1 MIRFFCIVFYFF
13 SFLSLGQQISVSE
26 DFTVAELVDDILV
39 NSNCAETSNYR
50 SFTGTNFGINGIG
63 YFNKEESRFPYLEGI
78 VLSTGYAIDA
88 VGPNDDIKDS
98 GELDWPGDDDLKS
111 VARIANLF
119 NATYI
124 QFDFVPL
131 TNSFSFNFLFAS
143 EEYSEDYQ
151 CIYSDAFAFI
161 LTDSNGNSKNLAIVP
176 NSNSTVSAT
185 SIRPGVPDVCEP
197 RNEKFFG
204 NINGG
209 NSSIS
214 MTGQTKSL
222 TARSEVIPGETYTI
236 KLVIADNLDDALDSA
251 IFLEG
256 NSFSLD
262 VSLGENRIV
271 SQGNPLCIGDVYTL
285 DATTIGAQH
294 YRWYSN
300 GERLT
305 QYDDVAII
313 TVSND
318 ISYAVEVEFS
328 PQCFAKGRI
337 ALEFITPPTIESPPL
352 DLDACTFT
360 DDDLDLPVVDLTV
373 NTPLIM
379 GNQNPEIYSVYY
391 FTALSDAQEFRNEIR
406 EPQAY
411 IFKRTQEIIIYARI
425 SSGTSCFETI
435 SFSVNV
441 RNLNLL
447 SVLKEEYVLCL
458 DTEGQPIAPR
468 PELDTGLS
476 PTLYSFQWYKDAVLE
491 RNLIAGETNSSL
503 MASETGSYSLVVRNL
518 VFGCE
523 TILSTQV
530 ISSEPPVVFEVLVL
544 NDIFSNEGTVELRAE
559 GNSPYRFAVDTR
571 DFSENQIFGDLAAGE
586 HIAYVTDVYG
596 CSVISRDFLIVD
608 YPRFFTPNGDNR
620 NDTWKIV
627 GHSELDNP
635 EIKIFD
641 RFGVL
646 LATYENDAGWNGI
659 TNGKPLPSSDYW
671 FRLAYT
677 NSLGEFKE
685 FKGHFTL
692 KR

>member
-1 MIRFFCIVFYFF
+1 MRRFFCTVFYLF
-13 SFLSLGQQISVSE
+13 SFLSFAQQISVSE
-26 DFTVAELVDDILV
+26 DFTVAELVKDVLV

-50 SFTGTNFGINGIG
+50 SFTGTDFGINGIG
-63 YFNKEESRFPYLEGI
+63 YFNKEESRFPYAEGI

-98 GELDWPGDDDLKS
+98 GVLEWPGDEDLKS
-111 VARIANLF
+111 IARIANLF

-151 CIYSDAFAFI
+151 CEFSDSFAFI

-185 SIRPGVPDVCEP
+185 SVRPGVPDVCEP
-197 RNEKFFG
+197 RNEDFFG
-204 NINGG
+204 GINGS

-222 TARSEVIPGETYTI
+222 TAKSEVIPGESYTI
-236 KLVIADNLDDALDSA
+236 KLVIADNLDIALDSA
-251 IFLEG
+251 VFLEG
-256 NSFSLD
+256 DSFSLD
-262 VSLGENRIV
+262 VSLGEDRTI

-285 DATTIGAQH
+285 DATSVGAQH

-313 TVSND
+313 TVSDD
-318 ISYAVEVEFS
+318 ISFAVEVEFS
-328 PQCFAKGRI
+328 PQCVSKGRI
-337 ALEFITPPTIESPPL
+337 ELEFITPPTIESPPL
-352 DLDACTFT
+352 DLDACTFS
-360 DDDLDLPVVDLTV
+360 DDDLDLPVVDLTL

-379 GNQNPEIYSVYY
+379 GGQNPEIYGVHY
-391 FTALSDAQEFRNEIR
+391 FTELSDAQEFINEIR
-406 EPQAY
+406 APQAY
-411 IFKRTQEIIIYARI
+411 TFQRTQEIIIYARI

-441 RNLNLL
+441 RNLNFL
-447 SVLKEEYVLCL
+447 SVLKDEYVLCL
-458 DTEGQPIAPR
+458 DTQGQPIAPR

-476 PTLYSFQWYKDAVLE
+476 PDLYSFQWYKDAVLE
-491 RNLIAGETNSSL
+491 KNLIASETNPNL
-503 MASETGSYSLVVRNL
+503 VASETGSYFTIARNIE
-518 VFGCE
+518 FGCE
-523 TILSTQV
+523 TILSTHV
-530 ISSEPPVVFEVLVL
+530 ISSEPPIVFEVLVL
-544 NDIFSNEGTVELRAE
+544 SDIFSNEGIVELRAE
-559 GNSPYRFAVDTR
+559 GNSPYRFAVDTM
-571 DFSENQIFGDLAAGE
+571 DFSENQIFGGLAAGE
-586 HIAYVTDVYG
+586 YTAYVTDVYG
-596 CSVISRDFLIVD
+596 CSVISKDFLIVD
-608 YPRFFTPNGDNR
+608 YPRFFTPNGDGI
-620 NDTWKIV
+620 NDTWKIF
-627 GHSELDNP
+627 GLSELNNS

-646 LATYENDAGWNGI
+646 LTTYENDSGWNGT

-671 FRLAYT
+671 FKLTYT
-677 NSLGEFKE
+677 NSLGEIKE
-685 FKGHFTL
+685 FKSHFSL